1 MTNRFVS
8 FDSALK
14 VGPIGGWENQ
24 RPMRTLVVAEEAL
37 SPNFTFGPSQLCE
50 VCGA

>member
-37 SPNFTFGPSQLCE
+37 TFGPSQLCE